1 LPRGEPP
8 NGFKMSEAKKLLGP
22 NKATKEFQEI
32 DDLAGAL

>member
-1 LPRGEPP
+1 
-8 NGFKMSEAKKLLGP
+8 MSEAKKLLGP